1 MASHHLSRRH
11 FFYGTLLA
19 GAVPA
24 GGFGSVPSL
33 PKLGYKSPNEKL
45 NIASIG
51 AGGRAADDI
60 RGCITEN
67 IVALADPDARNSAA
81 IFKQFEDAAKY
92 TDFRR
97 MFDKEHRNIDAVIVA
112 TPDHIHA
119 CACLWAMQLGKHV
132 YCEKPLTRTVYE
144 ARRLTEAAQR
154 YNVATQMGNQGYSNE
169 GARLA
174 SEIIWSGAIGEVTE
188 VHAWTNRPIWPQGFD
203 KIPPPEPPPPT
214 LDWDVWLGP
223 AQNRPYTSGGEAF
236 AKGSYGFYLP
246 FNWRGFFDFGSGAL
260 GDMACHILGAVNMAL
275 LLTAPTSIEVLE
287 QDGKNSLSFPK
298 SSKTRFEFPARR
310 NMPPVTLYWY
320 DARRDAPMRP
330 AGLAESEYLIGPGLE
345 RLVGQQAGG
354 AAAATP
360 PAAAAAPAPGRGAQA
375 PRIPS
380 QANGAVFIGSK
391 GILTTDTY
399 GASVRLL
406 PSERMEGY
414 RLPQQLLTR
423 SPGHYR
429 DWIRACKGGDPACS
443 NFNIAGP
450 FTEWIVLGCVA
461 LHYEGKLMWDSARM
475 SVTNVREAN
484 QYIKPKFRKGWGI

>member
-1 MASHHLSRRH
+1 MRSQAFTRRY
-11 FFYGTLLA
+11 FFYGALLA
-19 GAVPA
+19 GAVPM

-33 PKLGYKSPNEKL
+33 ARLGYKSPNEKL
-45 NIASIG
+45 NIAAIG
-51 AGGRAADDI
+51 AGGRGADDI
-60 RGCITEN
+60 RGCMSEN
-67 IVALADPDARNSAA
+67 IVALADPDARNAA
-81 IFKQFEDAAKY
+81 ATFKQFEKASKY
-92 TDFRR
+92 SDFRR

-112 TPDHIHA
+112 TPDHTHA
-119 CACLWAMQLGKHV
+119 CASLWAMQLGKHV

-144 ARRLTEAAQR
+144 ARKLTEAAER
-154 YNVATQMGNQGYSNE
+154 YKVATQMGNQGYSNE

-174 SEIIWSGAIGEVTE
+174 AEIIWSGEIGDVTE

-203 KIPPPEPPPPT
+203 KIPPPEPVPDT

-223 AQNRPYTSGGEAF
+223 AQYRPYTSGGEAY
-236 AKGSYGFYLP
+236 AKQQYGFYLP

-275 LLTAPTSIEVLE
+275 LLTAPTSVEVLE
-287 QDGKNSLSFPK
+287 QDGKNPISFPK

-330 AGLAESEYLIGPGLE
+330 AGLPEDEILIGPGLE
-345 RLVGQQAGG
+345 GLVGQQAGRGG
-354 AAAATP
+354 AAGA
-360 PAAAAAPAPGRGAQA
+360 PAAQQAPGRGGQPQRMPAQN
-375 PRIPS
+375 
-380 QANGAVFIGSK
+380 NGAVFIGTK

-406 PSERMEGY
+406 PSSRMEGY
-414 RLPQQLLTR
+414 RLPPQLLTR

-429 DWIRACKGGDPACS
+429 DWIRACKGGEPACS
-443 NFNIAGP
+443 NFSVAGP

-461 LHYEGKLMWDSARM
+461 LHFEGKLEWDAARM
-475 SVTNVREAN
+475 RVTNIKEAN